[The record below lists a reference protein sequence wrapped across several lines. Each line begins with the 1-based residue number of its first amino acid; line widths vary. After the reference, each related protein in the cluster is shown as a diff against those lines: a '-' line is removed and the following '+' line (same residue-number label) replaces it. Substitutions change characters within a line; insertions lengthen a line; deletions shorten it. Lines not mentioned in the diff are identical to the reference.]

1 MSRFSAEYLRG
12 IVRRG
17 VRFTCPAILGM
28 AFGVNTFG
36 DRQELFNIIFRRD
49 TLTEMEDDLLY
60 LPLLEDK

>member
-1 MSRFSAEYLRG
+1 
-12 IVRRG
+12 
-17 VRFTCPAILGM
+17 M

-36 DRQELFNIIFRRD
+36 DGQELFNIIFRRD